1 MQKIVNERMILM
13 TNKDRQN
20 SIKEIIHDKLKVK
33 VSDLSIHFSVTP
45 ETIRRD
51 LETLERDGYVTR
63 THGGA
68 ILKPSIETPNSDQSV
83 YMSRRLLNHAEKT
96 KMAEVLIRSKLIP
109 DYASILCD
117 SSSTV
122 FRALQMLYDRDDL
135 TVIVNNLRI
144 VEELSRTKLNV
155 VFTGGNVNP
164 RTHSLEGPFATDT
177 VLKSHVDIVLVSS
190 LGLTLDGG
198 VFDSYGAEAEIKKLM
213 LNQGKKVILMADH
226 TKLNKKSIIQLW
238 DIEAI
243 DIFIT
248 DVQPSPVWMELFQEK
263 NVTVYFPTSDNLL

>member
-20 SIKEIIHDKLKVK
+20 SIKKIIHDKLKVK

-144 VEELSRTKLNV
+144 VDELSRTKLNV

-248 DVQPSPVWMELFQEK
+248 DVQPSPVWMELFHEK
-263 NVTVYFPTSDNLL
+263 NVTVYFPTADNQV